1 MTKEEKEA
9 HALYTVA
16 NAALLAFFQMRDN
29 KQSEA
34 FETLEDAYIY
44 ASHHLKDVFPILLD
58 YDDSMQ

>member
-1 MTKEEKEA
+1 MKYSDSEI

-34 FETLEDAYIY
+34 FETLEDAYLY
-44 ASHHLKDVFPILLD
+44 ASNHLKDVFSILEQ
-58 YDDSMQ
+58 DDE

>member
-9 HALYTVA
+9 HTLYTVA

-34 FETLEDAYIY
+34 FETLEDAYLY
-44 ASHHLKDVFPILLD
+44 ASNHLKNVFPIILGD
-58 YDDSMQ
+58 NDE

>member
-1 MTKEEKEA
+1 MKYNDKEA

-34 FETLEDAYIY
+34 FETLEDAYLY
-44 ASHHLKDVFPILLD
+44 ASNHLKQLFVVLNDE
-58 YDDSMQ
+58 